1 MAAQSMAAQILARHS
16 NEPDEALSTS
26 ERRETR
32 GISHSSLNGGDLILQ
47 RTMSMA
53 FSTGRLGFEE
63 ESTDNLLHVKW
74 GAQPFFTRET
84 TEVKN
89 AFEEW
94 LVGDEKS
101 DRLARLERGITRL
114 LRLLFAYCVPNG
126 DTRLVNWAL
135 RHRTTAF
142 VLMSALAYILGTM
155 IPAFIISFFTNVY
168 FLPGHLGPFLYMYGR
183 LQCAALMC
191 IPPLLLLDTIKM
203 RGWSG
208 SFRSHLAEFIIHM
221 IFLGLLFT
229 AAQGSFDPGDRFAMR
244 TRVMDMVLDEYFLEG
259 EYLGNLEMAGEIGE
273 VLETLTTIKHTRA
286 MPHTLSLSDRCL
298 HSPLCLYCTDLRLD
312 ERTVSEP
319 FHLRDAATRRGGC
332 CRYTVDVLPSR
343 RRIRRRQC
351 DRTAPAPR
359 QADQRHDV
367 ELLYLRAVR
376 EH

>member
-1 MAAQSMAAQILARHS
+1 MSSILRSYLAENTRDHHCRGEETSRAR
-16 NEPDEALSTS
+16 EEERTADKAYFPVREVLAVFYLVLFGITS
-26 ERRETR
+26 ATIGLRSWARTSFRLPFTKRRDVVF
-32 GISHSSLNGGDLILQ
+32 LLV
-47 RTMSMA
+47 
-53 FSTGRLGFEE
+53 LGFEE

-191 IPPLLLLDTIKM
+191 
-203 RGWSG
+203 
-208 SFRSHLAEFIIHM
+208 
-221 IFLGLLFT
+221 
-229 AAQGSFDPGDRFAMR
+229 
-244 TRVMDMVLDEYFLEG
+244 
-259 EYLGNLEMAGEIGE
+259 
-273 VLETLTTIKHTRA
+273 
-286 MPHTLSLSDRCL
+286 
-298 HSPLCLYCTDLRLD
+298 
-312 ERTVSEP
+312 
-319 FHLRDAATRRGGC
+319 
-332 CRYTVDVLPSR
+332 
-343 RRIRRRQC
+343 
-351 DRTAPAPR
+351 
-359 QADQRHDV
+359 
-367 ELLYLRAVR
+367 
-376 EH
+376 

>member
-273 VLETLTTIKHTRA
+273 VLETLTTIKHTRNA
-286 MPHTLSLSDRCL
+286 THTLSLTAVCTL
-298 HSPLCLYCTDLRLD
+298 LFACMVYTDLRLD

-319 FHLRDAATRRGGC
+319 FHLRDAATRR
-332 CRYTVDVLPSR
+332 
-343 RRIRRRQC
+343 
-351 DRTAPAPR
+351 
-359 QADQRHDV
+359 
-367 ELLYLRAVR
+367 
-376 EH
+376 

>member
-1 MAAQSMAAQILARHS
+1 MLR
-16 NEPDEALSTS
+16 
-26 ERRETR
+26 
-32 GISHSSLNGGDLILQ
+32 
-47 RTMSMA
+47 
-53 FSTGRLGFEE
+53 
-63 ESTDNLLHVKW
+63 
-74 GAQPFFTRET
+74 
-84 TEVKN
+84 
-89 AFEEW
+89 
-94 LVGDEKS
+94 
-101 DRLARLERGITRL
+101 ITRL

-135 RHRTTAF
+135 QHRTTAF

-273 VLETLTTIKHTRA
+273 VLETLTTIKHTLA
-286 MPHTLSLSDRCL
+286 MPHTLSL
-298 HSPLCLYCTDLRLD
+298 
-312 ERTVSEP
+312 
-319 FHLRDAATRRGGC
+319 
-332 CRYTVDVLPSR
+332 
-343 RRIRRRQC
+343 
-351 DRTAPAPR
+351 
-359 QADQRHDV
+359 
-367 ELLYLRAVR
+367 
-376 EH
+376 